1 MIAGNAAHSAALQ
14 IPPILSRPVRRDHRA
29 PFLQRRRSRRT
40 RQRAQPNPPLF
51 DNREMSG
58 PIGAR
63 MEQGHSDASDLFGG
77 RLRDAK
83 QDDAAGGGQARSV
96 SQLAEIL
103 VEGEQDSGFCLGASE
118 DCPIGNARRIDPN
131 PGHIVAVFP
140 QGGDGGERKILVGEQ
155 AHRLSSEFQR
165 EYALCMEDCAGV
177 AETSSEIFGR
187 QPRIVAQD
195 LVLGPAFRQQI
206 DEKFDRESSAPDHRL
221 PSQDVRIENDPL
233 LPIRARFTHR
243 TNLRAPRSSLNTI
256 RCRP

>member
-1 MIAGNAAHSAALQ
+1 MSPEKAASGCIMRISLTLW
-14 IPPILSRPVRRDHRA
+14 P
-29 PFLQRRRSRRT
+29 QRWGQWT
-40 RQRAQPNPPLF
+40 QPYPPLF
-51 DNREMSG
+51 DDREVSA

-63 MEQGHSDASDLFGG
+63 MEHGNSDASDLFGG

-83 QDDAAGGGQARSV
+83 QDDAAGGGQARSI

-103 VEGEQDSGFCLGASE
+103 VEGEQDSEFCLSARE
-118 DCPIGNARRIDPN
+118 DCTIGTARRIGPN

-140 QGGDGGERKILVGEQ
+140 QGGDGGERKFLVGEQ

-165 EYALCMEDCAGV
+165 EYALRLEDCAGV

-187 QPRIVAQD
+187 QPRIIAQD

-206 DEKFDRESSAPDHRL
+206 DEKLDRESSTPDHRL

-243 TNLRAPRSSLNTI
+243 TNLRAPRSGLNTI